1 MSKAA
6 KLFKAIRLLVRQP
19 SLLNHVIDTDDNW
32 RRYVEKRYQL
42 ADGLP
47 VVSLADLTGTSA
59 GEIPVFAFLD
69 GGSLPSDHF
78 LLMNL
83 AANIKGCKYFEIGTW
98 RGESVAN
105 VAAHAAHCT
114 TLNLSDEQM
123 RAAGMSEE
131 YISLIG
137 FFSNQLPNVT
147 HLRGDTS
154 DFDFAGLN
162 KKYDLIFIDGDHHH
176 EMVKNDTQKVFAHL
190 VHERSVV
197 VWHDY
202 ARNPETPRFDVFAG
216 ILDGLP
222 PHLHKNLY
230 HAGNTLSA
238 VYSPAKHK
246 THALQNP
253 VRPTHYFNVGLTISP
268 VLPGKPKS

>member
-32 RRYVEKRYQL
+32 RRHVDKLHHFAQ
-42 ADGLP
+42 GLP
-47 VVSLADLTGTSA
+47 VVELTTITGASK
-59 GEIPVFAFLD
+59 GEVPIFAFLD
-69 GGSLPSDHF
+69 GGSLPTDHF
-78 LLMNL
+78 LLQQL
-83 AANIKGCKYFEIGTW
+83 AAGIEGCRYFEIGTW

-105 VAAHAAHCT
+105 VAPHAAHCT

-123 RAAGMSEE
+123 REVGMSED
-131 YISLIG
+131 YIDLIG
-137 FFSNQLPNVT
+137 FFSNHLPNIT

-154 DFDFAGLN
+154 HFDFAGLN
-162 KKYDLIFIDGDHHH
+162 QKYDLIFIDGDHHY
-176 EMVKNDTQKVFAHL
+176 EMVKNDTQKVFANLLHD
-190 VHERSVV
+190 RSIV

-222 PHLHKNLY
+222 PHLHHNLY

-238 VYSPAKHK
+238 VYSPLKYK
-246 THALQNP
+246 THTLQNP
-253 VRPTHYFNVGLTISP
+253 VRPAHYFSVGLNITP
-268 VLPGKPKS
+268 AMPGKSER

>member
-6 KLFKAIRLLVRQP
+6 KLFKAISLLMRQP

-32 RRYVEKRYQL
+32 RNYVGKRYQL
-42 ADGLP
+42 ANGLP
-47 VVSLADLTGTSA
+47 VVRLADITGSKTGQVS
-59 GEIPVFAFLD
+59 VFAFLD
-69 GGSLPSDHF
+69 GGSLPTDHY

-83 AANIKGCKYFEIGTW
+83 AANIKDCKYFEIGTW

-105 VAAHAAHCT
+105 VALHAAQCT
-114 TLNLSDEQM
+114 TLNLSDDQM
-123 RAAGMSEE
+123 RQAGMNEN
-131 YISLIG
+131 YIDLIG
-137 FFSNQLPNVT
+137 FFSIHLPNVT
-147 HLRGDTS
+147 HLNGNTS

-162 KKYDLIFIDGDHHH
+162 QKFDLIFIDGDHHY

-190 VHERSVV
+190 VHDRTIV

-202 ARNPETPRFDVFAG
+202 ARNPETPRYDVFAG

-222 PHLHKNLY
+222 EHFHKNLY
-230 HAGNTLSA
+230 HVGNTLSA
-238 VYSPAKHK
+238 VYSPVRYN

-253 VRPTHYFNVGLTISP
+253 VVPDHHFTVDLTITTVQPS
-268 VLPGKPKS
+268 KSK

>member
-32 RRYVEKRYQL
+32 RRYVDKRYQL
-42 ADGLP
+42 ASGLP
-47 VVSLADLTGTSA
+47 VVHLADITGATA
-59 GEIPVFAFLD
+59 GHVPVFAFLD
-69 GGSLPSDHF
+69 GGSLPTDHF
-78 LLMNL
+78 LLINL
-83 AANIKGCKYFEIGTW
+83 AANIKECKYFEIGTW

-105 VAAHAAHCT
+105 VALHATHCT
-114 TLNLSDEQM
+114 TLNLSDDQM
-123 RAAGMSEE
+123 RHAGMNKD
-131 YISLIG
+131 YINLIG
-137 FFSNQLPNVT
+137 FFSKHLPNVT
-147 HLRGDTS
+147 HLRGNTS

-162 KKYDLIFIDGDHHH
+162 QKYDLIFIDGDHHH

-190 VHERSVV
+190 VHDRTIV

-202 ARNPETPRFDVFAG
+202 AHNPETPRFDVFAG

-222 PHLHKNLY
+222 EHLHQNLY

-238 VYSPAKHK
+238 VYSPLRYK
-246 THALQNP
+246 THVLQNP
-253 VRPTHYFNVGLTISP
+253 VLPDHYFNVGLTITP
-268 VLPGKPKS
+268 VQPLKSQ